1 MIGVDMEYKDLVL
14 SGISKLINKPVAELR
29 LDDKL
34 QDTLELDSLDI
45 VELLMDIEDS
55 ISEELDANMFEG
67 CVTVQDL
74 INILDN
80 RQA

>member
-1 MIGVDMEYKDLVL
+1 MNYKDLVL
-14 SGISKLINKPVAELR
+14 SGISKLINKPVDKIQ
-29 LDDKL
+29 LDDEL

-45 VELLMDIEDS
+45 VELLMDIEDN
-55 ISEELDANMFEG
+55 ISEELDANMFEN

-80 RQA
+80 RQK

>member
-1 MIGVDMEYKDLVL
+1 MNYKDLVL
-14 SGISKLINKPVAELR
+14 SGISKLINKPVDKIQ
-29 LDDKL
+29 LDDEL

-45 VELLMDIEDS
+45 VELLMDIEDN
-55 ISEELDANMFEG
+55 ISEELDANMFEN

-80 RQA
+80 RQQ

>member
-1 MIGVDMEYKDLVL
+1 MNYKDLVL
-14 SGISKLINKPVAELR
+14 SGISKLINKPVDKIQ
-29 LDDKL
+29 LDDEL

-45 VELLMDIEDS
+45 VELLMDIEDN
-55 ISEELDANMFEG
+55 ISEELDTNMFEN

-80 RQA
+80 RQK